1 MNKTTTLRAGI
12 GFKLLFI
19 VIMFATSSSAKFYNA
34 TLRVDSSASP
44 NNSSL
49 REATMTSGQSR
60 FAAAETAIVP
70 FEISVSD
77 QDILDLKQ
85 RLSRTRLPDQIANTS
100 WEYGMNIRYLTD
112 LLDYWENDYDWREQE
127 TMLNQFDQFKTSIEG
142 LDLHFIHQLSENPNA
157 IPLMVV
163 HGWPGSISEFTKIIG
178 PLTDPVAY
186 GGNIEDSF
194 HIIAPSLPGF
204 GFSEKP
210 VDPGYSPE
218 KIAHLLAGLME
229 RLGYENYAIAGGD
242 WGAIINRHLANNYPD
257 RLIGLHSNMIIAG
270 SPEDDELRNGIT
282 EDESQRRGA
291 RAAFMANE
299 RGYQSIQGT
308 KPQSLGYGLN
318 DSPAG
323 LAAWIVEKFHGWTDM
338 PQGAIGNLDNHF
350 TKDELLTNV
359 SIYWFTQTITSST
372 RIYYENSKNRPEK
385 AMGYIGVP
393 TGASLFPA
401 EIFVTP
407 RSWAE
412 ASYNIIHWTVMSEGG
427 HFAALEQPE
436 LYLQDLREFFQ
447 LVR

>member
-19 VIMFATSSSAKFYNA
+19 VIMFATPSSAKFYNA

-186 GGNIEDSF
+186 G
-194 HIIAPSLPGF
+194 
-204 GFSEKP
+204 
-210 VDPGYSPE
+210 
-218 KIAHLLAGLME
+218 
-229 RLGYENYAIAGGD
+229 
-242 WGAIINRHLANNYPD
+242 
-257 RLIGLHSNMIIAG
+257 
-270 SPEDDELRNGIT
+270 
-282 EDESQRRGA
+282 
-291 RAAFMANE
+291 
-299 RGYQSIQGT
+299 
-308 KPQSLGYGLN
+308 
-318 DSPAG
+318 
-323 LAAWIVEKFHGWTDM
+323 
-338 PQGAIGNLDNHF
+338 
-350 TKDELLTNV
+350 
-359 SIYWFTQTITSST
+359 
-372 RIYYENSKNRPEK
+372 
-385 AMGYIGVP
+385 
-393 TGASLFPA
+393 
-401 EIFVTP
+401 
-407 RSWAE
+407 
-412 ASYNIIHWTVMSEGG
+412 
-427 HFAALEQPE
+427 
-436 LYLQDLREFFQ
+436 
-447 LVR
+447 